1 MENRLHDQCSVENW
15 GSQTVCRKSSQ
26 REKKNEQKKRSSLRE
41 RTQEFQVRCMAKECT
56 IAPNVCD
63 KHEIPRRESDR
74 DGDRKM
80 ILDEIR
86 MENGMK
92 LRKM

>member
-1 MENRLHDQCSVENW
+1 MTNAL
-15 GSQTVCRKSSQ
+15 
-26 REKKNEQKKRSSLRE
+26 QKIGDHKRSVVKVANERKKTNRRRE

>member
-26 REKKNEQKKRSSLRE
+26 REKRKNRRRE